1 MDLVGDLRTEILLH
15 LPVQDAN
22 SRADLEA
29 FSTPDLLI
37 RYLAWRERLAHSH
50 PRHVHKSRRLLSHP
64 TYAQRR
70 NDIHRIFA
78 KVKVGLDVNPHLSKG
93 VRFGYERP
101 KPGRKDGRHI
111 DGLLN
116 EWGVHHLHLS
126 HEMGADGFTGRDDP
140 VLAVI
145 FQQEDAY
152 FLDVIQH
159 GEWAEDRLVEI
170 AVSEWPNAGLFTRLS
185 VSSGSQQPTST
196 ERMRLRKIGYSTS
209 ITVNGAI
216 YMPNTGGITTALTP
230 ARAQF
235 AAMRL
240 LRQLKA
246 VTDNPQSVII
256 DYKKDPGFDRRQWPR
271 SPRLRVTCIA
281 APNGFSFALQEDQT
295 GLLLSLAA

>member
-15 LPVQDAN
+15 HPVRDAN

-37 RYLAWRERLAHSH
+37 RYLAWRERLVHSH

-93 VRFGYERP
+93 VRLGYERP
-101 KPGRKDGRHI
+101 KPGRKGGRHI

-126 HEMGADGFTGRDDP
+126 HELGADGFTERDDP

-170 AVSEWPNAGLFTRLS
+170 AVSEWPNAGLFTRIS

-196 ERMRLRKIGYSTS
+196 ERMRLRQVDYSTS
-209 ITVNGAI
+209 ITVNVAV

-230 ARAQF
+230 TRAQF

-256 DYKKDPGFDRRQWPR
+256 DYKKDPDFDRCQWPR
-271 SPRLRVTCIA
+271 SPRLRVISIA
-281 APNGFSFALQEDQT
+281 APNGFSFALREDQT